1 MKGIIK
7 KLDAKGFGFIGM
19 DGRKDL
25 FFHANDCSS
34 ANFKSLQVNDTV
46 SFEIVDSEK
55 GPKAIHVELVE
66 ADEVTTQAPAEGE
79 MADEAALPAER
90 TPEEAP
96 GEEAP
101 TV

>member
-7 KLDAKGFGFIGM
+7 KLDEKGFGFIGM

-34 ANFKSLQVNDTV
+34 ANFKSLQVKDTV

-66 ADEVTTQAPAEGE
+66 AEEPATESTSEAEMPTEAP
-79 MADEAALPAER
+79 L

-96 GEEAP
+96 RA
-101 TV
+101 